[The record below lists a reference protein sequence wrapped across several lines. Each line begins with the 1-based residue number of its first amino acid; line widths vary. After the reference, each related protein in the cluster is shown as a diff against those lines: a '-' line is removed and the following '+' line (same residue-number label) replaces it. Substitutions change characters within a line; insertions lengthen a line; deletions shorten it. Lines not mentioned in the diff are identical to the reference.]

1 MQLGQMHFSPFSS
14 ERHQNFFENF
24 FEDFFQDLFESPAPK
39 NPKKDTN
46 GDRKLIFRLFGC
58 FFLQLKTTQ
67 ITAAVLQI
75 SDSKQA
81 LTFFAGHNSD
91 TKRTGQ
97 NCGENFRNFF
107 EHFFEDFF
115 DNFLKTLPRK
125 PEKRQKRRP
134 KTFFA
139 IFRPFFSSTF
149 IAFNEK
155 N

>member
-1 MQLGQMHFSPFSS
+1 MQLGQVHFSRQSGTKTFSKT
-14 ERHQNFFENF
+14 FFKTC
-24 FEDFFQDLFESPAPK
+24 LKALLRK
-39 NPKKDTN
+39 TRKKTPTAAEFV
-46 GDRKLIFRLFGC
+46 FRLFGS
-58 FFLQLKTTQ
+58 FFLQLQTAQ
-67 ITAAVLQI
+67 IMAAVLQI

-97 NCGENFRNFF
+97 NCGENFKNFF

-115 DNFLKTLPRK
+115 DNFFENPA
-125 PEKRQKRRP
+125 P
-134 KTFFA
+134 KTRKETETAAENLFCDFSA
-139 IFRPFFSSTF
+139 VFSSTF